1 MTSINDTHR
10 AMAKASLAMMAQ
22 VYDDVVK
29 SNKPP
34 ANGAELYSMMTE
46 AIFQDEVLDAP
57 ISVEKPTKI
66 EKHTKIEKPTKII
79 EKRPSNGGVLA
90 KDVKNAVKEFSY
102 KPQDAKRAHRLAL
115 PYLPEHVDYSHTC
128 PALELQGGLLTPCM
142 TRCKKG
148 ELYCTGCLK
157 SNCPHGTISNREDS
171 TTTEFVNPAGKKA
184 ITYGTYLAI
193 RDVPREFVE
202 SWITE
207 KFGDKIIIPHREW
220 NVDEAAVA
228 KSKHRERSPS
238 TSSDEEGEA
247 PKKRGRGRPKKV
259 VVQDVVATPTP
270 SPVTVQEILTPET
283 EQKNTNEEEKSETKE
298 VVAPTPEPA
307 KKEVVAPTSEPENV
321 SNKVESTV
329 STNFTVIKTKDDQ
342 EFISVPENTEEEF
355 EFVHRIRVKS
365 TGKFYGIDE
374 ENCVFTISEK
384 SAPLVINIEDCDLED
399 GITWDENEEKL
410 IFNEEEN
417 LGVDEEENSG
427 SE

>member
-29 SNKPP
+29 SNKVP

-46 AIFQDEVLDAP
+46 AIFQDELLEVP
-57 ISVEKPTKI
+57 ISPEKPTKNEKPTKI
-66 EKHTKIEKPTKII
+66 TQQ
-79 EKRPSNGGVLA
+79 RPSNGGVLA
-90 KDVKNAVKEFSY
+90 KDVKNAVKEFSH
-102 KPQDAKRAHRLAL
+102 KSPDAKRAHRLAL

-157 SNCPHGTISNREDS
+157 SNCSHGTISNREDS
-171 TTTEFVNPAGKKA
+171 TATEFVNPAGKKA

-193 RDVPREFVE
+193 RDVPRGFVE

-207 KFGDKIIIPHREW
+207 KFGDKIIIPDREW

-238 TSSDEEGEA
+238 TSSDEEGEV

-259 VVQDVVATPTP
+259 VQEIVATTP
-270 SPVTVQEILTPET
+270 PSSPAMPEKMPEPEPEAESAPALVTEEDTSAPAPVVVT
-283 EQKNTNEEEKSETKE
+283 EE
-298 VVAPTPEPA
+298 VVA
-307 KKEVVAPTSEPENV
+307 VAPVPEEV
-321 SNKVESTV
+321 SAAVAPSV
-329 STNFTVIKTKDDQ
+329 STNFTVIRTKDDQ
-342 EFISVPENTEEEF
+342 EFLSVTENADEEF

-374 ENCVFTISEK
+374 DGSVFTIAGDT
-384 SAPLVINIEDCDLED
+384 APLVMSIEDCDLED
-399 GITWDENEEKL
+399 GVSWDESEEKL
-410 IFNEEEN
+410 VFE
-417 LGVDEEENSG
+417 
-427 SE
+427 

>member
-29 SNKPP
+29 SNKVP

-46 AIFQDEVLDAP
+46 AIFQDEVLEVP
-57 ISVEKPTKI
+57 ISLEKS
-66 EKHTKIEKPTKII
+66 TKIEKPTKII

-157 SNCPHGTISNREDS
+157 SKCSHGTISNREDS

-202 SWITE
+202 SWISE

-259 VVQDVVATPTP
+259 VQDVVATPSP
-270 SPVTVQEILTPET
+270 SPVIVQEIPTPET
-283 EQKNTNEEEKSETKE
+283 EQKNINQEEKSETKE
-298 VVAPTPEPA
+298 VVALTPEPV
-307 KKEVVAPTSEPENV
+307 KKEYVAPTPEPENV

-342 EFISVPENTEEEF
+342 EFISVTENTDEEF

-365 TGKFYGIDE
+365 TGTFYGIDE
-374 ENCVFTISEK
+374 DGCVFTISGE
-384 SAPLVINIEDCDLED
+384 SAPLVSRIEDCDLED
-399 GITWDENEEKL
+399 GITWDETEEKL
-410 IFNEEEN
+410 VFDEEEN

-427 SE
+427 NE

>member
-29 SNKPP
+29 SNKVP
-34 ANGAELYSMMTE
+34 ANGAELYAMMTE
-46 AIFQDEVLDAP
+46 AIFQDEVLEVP
-57 ISVEKPTKI
+57 ISPEKPTKI
-66 EKHTKIEKPTKII
+66 EKSTKII

-157 SNCPHGTISNREDS
+157 SKCPHGTISNREDS
-171 TTTEFVNPAGKKA
+171 TSTEFVNPAGKKA

-259 VVQDVVATPTP
+259 VQEIVATTPPSSPTMPAKMPEVEPASVVVTEEDTSASAPVVVTEEDTSSSCLLYTSP
-270 SPVTVQEILTPET
+270 SPR
-283 EQKNTNEEEKSETKE
+283 
-298 VVAPTPEPA
+298 
-307 KKEVVAPTSEPENV
+307 
-321 SNKVESTV
+321 
-329 STNFTVIKTKDDQ
+329 D
-342 EFISVPENTEEEF
+342 
-355 EFVHRIRVKS
+355 
-365 TGKFYGIDE
+365 
-374 ENCVFTISEK
+374 
-384 SAPLVINIEDCDLED
+384 
-399 GITWDENEEKL
+399 
-410 IFNEEEN
+410 
-417 LGVDEEENSG
+417 
-427 SE
+427 

>member
-29 SNKPP
+29 SNKVP
-34 ANGAELYSMMTE
+34 ANGAELYAMMTE
-46 AIFQDEVLDAP
+46 AIFQDEVLEVP
-57 ISVEKPTKI
+57 ISPEKPTKI
-66 EKHTKIEKPTKII
+66 TQQ
-79 EKRPSNGGVLA
+79 RPSNGGVLA

-115 PYLPEHVDYSHTC
+115 PYLPEYVDYSHTC

-157 SNCPHGTISNREDS
+157 SKCPHGTISNREDS

-202 SWITE
+202 SWIAE

-259 VVQDVVATPTP
+259 VQEIVATTPPSSPTMP
-270 SPVTVQEILTPET
+270 AKMPEVEPASVVVTEEDTSASAPVVVTEQVVTVAPAS
-283 EQKNTNEEEKSETKE
+283 EEVSAT
-298 VVAPTPEPA
+298 VAP
-307 KKEVVAPTSEPENV
+307 S
-321 SNKVESTV
+321 V
-329 STNFTVIKTKDDQ
+329 STNFTVINTKGDQ
-342 EFISVPENTEEEF
+342 EFISVTENTDEEF

-374 ENCVFTISEK
+374 DGSVFTILGE
-384 SAPLVINIEDCDLED
+384 SAPLVKNIEDCDLED
-399 GITWDENEEKL
+399 GVTWDESEEIL
-410 IFNEEEN
+410 VF
-417 LGVDEEENSG
+417 DEENSG
-427 SE
+427 NE